1 MLSKPKPIFR
11 TMKRTSKML
20 KNTAKH
26 QNIFFLIISFFLLLF
41 IGVLY
46 YLALPFQ
53 SQAVVFLPQGSI
65 REIIANLSNENSKM
79 SKIDLVA
86 LRILGKPQAG
96 WIDIGT
102 RPLNRGEFLHKL
114 TTAKAALVNIT
125 LIPGETTAVFFKQL
139 AKQLN
144 LDESELMR
152 AYNALASYD
161 EGLFYPETYKIPK
174 GINETMLVE
183 LLLKYS
189 QNAFKQ
195 ASMKIF
201 GEYNE
206 KKWHEWVIIASVIQK
221 EAASID
227 EMALV
232 SSVIKNRL
240 KIGMKLQMDGTL
252 NYGLYSHSK
261 ITPERIRN
269 DESSYNT
276 YKFSGLPKEAVCNVS
291 LDAIKAA
298 VSPAQSEYLYF
309 MRDKSTCKD
318 DGTACKH
325 IFTTNAKDHNKAVE
339 SQKKK

>member
-1 MLSKPKPIFR
+1 ML
-11 TMKRTSKML
+11 
-20 KNTAKH
+20 
-26 QNIFFLIISFFLLLF
+26 LIGI
-41 IGVLY
+41 LY
-46 YLALPFQ
+46 YLIQPFK
-53 SQAVVFLPQGSI
+53 SESVVFIEPGSTSK
-65 REIIANLSNENSKM
+65 IITNLSKEGYQI
-79 SKIDLVA
+79 SKIDKYIL
-86 LRILGKPQAG
+86 IFLGKPQAG
-96 WIDIGT
+96 WIDIGA

-144 LDESELMR
+144 LDENELMR

-206 KKWHEWVIIASVIQK
+206 KKWHQYIITASVIQK
-221 EAASID
+221 EAANNE
-227 EMALV
+227 EMPIV
-232 SSVIKNRL
+232 SSVIYNRL

-276 YKFSGLPKEAVCNVS
+276 YKFEGLPKEAVCNVS
-291 LDAIKAA
+291 LNAIKAA
-298 VSPAQSEYLYF
+298 IFPAKTDYLYF
-309 MRDKSTCKD
+309 MRDKST
-318 DGTACKH
+318 GKH
-325 IFTTNAKDHNKAVE
+325 IFTTNVNDHNKAVDA
-339 SQKKK
+339 QRGK

>member
-1 MLSKPKPIFR
+1 MLDKI
-11 TMKRTSKML
+11 
-20 KNTAKH
+20 AKH
-26 QNIFFLIISFFLLLF
+26 HSAIFLIFNVLSFFILLL
-41 IGVLY
+41 IGILY
-46 YLALPFQ
+46 YLIQPFK
-53 SQAVVFLPQGSI
+53 SESVVFIEPGSTSK
-65 REIIANLSNENSKM
+65 IITNLSKEGYQI
-79 SKIDLVA
+79 SKIDKYIL
-86 LRILGKPQAG
+86 IFLGKPQAG
-96 WIDIGT
+96 WIDIGA

-144 LDESELMR
+144 LDENELMR

-221 EAASID
+221 EAASTD

>member
-1 MLSKPKPIFR
+1 MLDKI
-11 TMKRTSKML
+11 
-20 KNTAKH
+20 AKH
-26 QNIFFLIISFFLLLF
+26 HSAIFLIFNVLSFFILLL
-41 IGVLY
+41 IGILY
-46 YLALPFQ
+46 YLIQPFK
-53 SQAVVFLPQGSI
+53 SESVVFIEPGSTSK
-65 REIIANLSNENSKM
+65 IITNLSKEGYQI
-79 SKIDLVA
+79 SKIDKYIL
-86 LRILGKPQAG
+86 IFLGKPQAG

-144 LDESELMR
+144 LDENELMR

-221 EAASID
+221 EAASTD